1 MVDSGLNK
9 LIVQKA
15 NQTDD
20 DPDMKAMRGM
30 SAMGMPPMGAQP
42 QMSPMGGGY
51 DPNPMLKTE
60 RNELKIVRHDWMCR
74 DADKK
79 LLKKWK
85 MTS

>member
-1 MVDSGLNK
+1 M
-9 LIVQKA
+9 QRA

-30 SAMGMPPMGAQP
+30 SAMGMPPMAQP

-60 RNELKIVRHDWMCR
+60 RTEMKIVRHDWMCR

-79 LLKKWK
+79 LLKKWNA
-85 MTS
+85 SA